1 MTTRRKSH
9 LTLAAT
15 IGFGLSLFGCI
26 TEQSGLLFIEFD
38 RSPYQNP
45 ISADTVQLVG
55 RVVRSP
61 PKQNIITTLTVTS
74 GGVSVVDT
82 TNQFGVFRT
91 DFPLQRDTE
100 NLLLLTAA
108 DESGARTGEFRLTI
122 VHQSATQ
129 ASGALDARV
138 SRTTY
143 VGLARLMVDPD
154 SVVPRILSPR
164 SEGPLFALV
173 QGRARHF

>member
-1 MTTRRKSH
+1 MTTWRKSH

-26 TEQSGLLFIEFD
+26 TEQTGRLFIEFD

-55 RVVRSP
+55 RVVRAP
-61 PKQNIITTLTVTS
+61 PKQNVITTVTVTS

-82 TNQFGVFRT
+82 TNSFGVFRT

-108 DESGARTGEFRLTI
+108 DESGARMAEFRLTI

-129 ASGALDARV
+129 APGALQHDGA
-138 SRTTY
+138 T
-143 VGLARLMVDPD
+143 DPD
-154 SVVPRILSPR
+154 
-164 SEGPLFALV
+164 GPACPV
-173 QGRARHF
+173 DASSRP

>member
-1 MTTRRKSH
+1 M
-9 LTLAAT
+9 

-38 RSPYQNP
+38 RRPYQNP
-45 ISADTVQLVG
+45 ISDDPVRLTG

-61 PKQNIITTLTVTS
+61 PKQGIITTLTVTG

-82 TNQFGVFRT
+82 TDSFGVFRT

-108 DESGARTGEFRLTI
+108 DESGARTGEFTLTI
-122 VHQSATQ
+122 VHQSAPQ
-129 ASGALDARV
+129 PSGALHHD
-138 SRTTY
+138 
-143 VGLARLMVDPD
+143 
-154 SVVPRILSPR
+154 
-164 SEGPLFALV
+164 
-173 QGRARHF
+173 

>member
-26 TEQSGLLFIEFD
+26 TEQSGSLFIEFD
-38 RSPYQNP
+38 KSLYQDP
-45 ISADTVQLVG
+45 ISADAVELVG
-55 RVVRSP
+55 RVVRAP

-82 TNQFGVFRT
+82 TNPHGVFRT
-91 DFPLQRDTE
+91 GFPLQRDTD

-108 DESGARTGEFRLTI
+108 DESGARAGEFRLTI
-122 VHQSATQ
+122 MHQSATQ
-129 ASGALDARV
+129 ASGALQH
-138 SRTTY
+138 
-143 VGLARLMVDPD
+143 
-154 SVVPRILSPR
+154 
-164 SEGPLFALV
+164 E
-173 QGRARHF
+173 

>member
-38 RSPYQNP
+38 RRPYQNP
-45 ISADTVQLVG
+45 ISDDPVRLVG
-55 RVVRSP
+55 RVVRTP
-61 PKQNIITTLTVTS
+61 PKQGIITTLTVTG

-82 TNQFGVFRT
+82 TDSFGVFRT

-108 DESGARTGEFRLTI
+108 DDSGARTGEFTLTI
-122 VHQSATQ
+122 VHQSAPQ
-129 ASGALDARV
+129 PSGALHHD
-138 SRTTY
+138 
-143 VGLARLMVDPD
+143 
-154 SVVPRILSPR
+154 
-164 SEGPLFALV
+164 
-173 QGRARHF
+173 

>member
-1 MTTRRKSH
+1 MTTWRKSH

-129 ASGALDARV
+129 ASGAL
-138 SRTTY
+138 
-143 VGLARLMVDPD
+143 
-154 SVVPRILSPR
+154 
-164 SEGPLFALV
+164 
-173 QGRARHF
+173 RHE

>member
-1 MTTRRKSH
+1 M
-9 LTLAAT
+9 
-15 IGFGLSLFGCI
+15 FGCI

-38 RSPYQNP
+38 TSPYQNP
-45 ISADTVQLVG
+45 VSADTVQLVG
-55 RVVRSP
+55 RVVRAP
-61 PKQNIITTLTVTS
+61 PKRDVITTVTVTS

-82 TNQFGVFRT
+82 TNAFGVFRT

-108 DESGARTGEFRLTI
+108 DESGARQGELRLTI

-129 ASGALDARV
+129 ASGALDARL

-143 VGLARLMVDPD
+143 VDLARLMVDPD
-154 SVVPRILSPR
+154 SVVPRILNPP

>member
-38 RSPYQNP
+38 TSPYQNP
-45 ISADTVQLVG
+45 ISADTVELRG

-82 TNQFGVFRT
+82 TNQFGMFRT

-100 NLLLLTAA
+100 NLLLMTAA
-108 DESGARTGEFRLTI
+108 DDSGSRTGEFRLTI
-122 VHQSATQ
+122 VHQSAQ
-129 ASGALDARV
+129 AMSDARL

-143 VGLARLMVDPD
+143 VDRVTHPGRGPD
-154 SVVPRILSPR
+154 
-164 SEGPLFALV
+164 
-173 QGRARHF
+173 

>member
-9 LTLAAT
+9 LTLAAA

-38 RSPYQNP
+38 TSPYQNP
-45 ISADTVQLVG
+45 ITADTVRLIG

-61 PKQNIITTLTVTS
+61 PKQGINTTLTVTG

-82 TNQFGVFRT
+82 TDAFGVFRT

-108 DESGARTGEFRLTI
+108 DESGARTGEFTLTI
-122 VHQSATQ
+122 VHQSVTPAP
-129 ASGALDARV
+129 GAL
-138 SRTTY
+138 
-143 VGLARLMVDPD
+143 
-154 SVVPRILSPR
+154 
-164 SEGPLFALV
+164 
-173 QGRARHF
+173 RHY

>member
-1 MTTRRKSH
+1 MYHDPAGARMTTRRKSH

-15 IGFGLSLFGCI
+15 IGFALSLFGCI
-26 TEQSGLLFIEFD
+26 TEQSGLLLIEFD

-45 ISADTVQLVG
+45 ISADTVRLVG

-61 PKQNIITTLTVTS
+61 PKRNIITTLTVTS

-82 TNQFGVFRT
+82 TNDLGVFRT

-108 DESGARTGEFRLTI
+108 DESGSRTAEFRLTI
-122 VHQSATQ
+122 VHQSA
-129 ASGALDARV
+129 ALGPATSFSRQVFPKSARFEPKKTAK
-138 SRTTY
+138 RPQI
-143 VGLARLMVDPD
+143 GL
-154 SVVPRILSPR
+154 
-164 SEGPLFALV
+164 
-173 QGRARHF
+173 

>member
-1 MTTRRKSH
+1 MTTQRESR
-9 LTLAAT
+9 LTFAVT

-38 RSPYQNP
+38 TTPYQNP
-45 ISADTVQLVG
+45 ISADTVRLMG

-82 TNQFGVFRT
+82 TNPLGVFRT

-100 NLLLLTAA
+100 NVLLLTAA
-108 DESGARTGEFRLTI
+108 DESGARAGELTLTI
-122 VHQSATQ
+122 VHQSAAQ
-129 ASGALDARV
+129 ASGAAPQR
-138 SRTTY
+138 
-143 VGLARLMVDPD
+143 
-154 SVVPRILSPR
+154 
-164 SEGPLFALV
+164 
-173 QGRARHF
+173 

>member
-15 IGFGLSLFGCI
+15 IGFGLSLLGCI
-26 TEQSGLLFIEFD
+26 TEQTGRLFIEFD

-45 ISADTVQLVG
+45 ISADTVELVG
-55 RVVRSP
+55 RVVRAP

-74 GGVSVVDT
+74 GEVSVVDT
-82 TNQFGVFRT
+82 TNPFGVFRT

-108 DESGARTGEFRLTI
+108 DESSARTGEFRLTI

-129 ASGALDARV
+129 ASGALQHD
-138 SRTTY
+138 
-143 VGLARLMVDPD
+143 
-154 SVVPRILSPR
+154 
-164 SEGPLFALV
+164 
-173 QGRARHF
+173 

>member
-26 TEQSGLLFIEFD
+26 TVQSGLLFIEFD
-38 RSPYQNP
+38 ARPYRNP
-45 ISADTVQLVG
+45 IFADTVELVG

-61 PKQNIITTLTVTS
+61 PKRDVITTLTVTS
-74 GGVSVVDT
+74 DGVSVVDT
-82 TNQFGVFRT
+82 VGAQGIFGT
-91 DFPLQRDTE
+91 DFPLRRDTE

-108 DESGARTGEFRLTI
+108 DESGARPGELRLTI

-129 ASGALDARV
+129 ASGAVLQR
-138 SRTTY
+138 
-143 VGLARLMVDPD
+143 
-154 SVVPRILSPR
+154 
-164 SEGPLFALV
+164 
-173 QGRARHF
+173 

>member
-9 LTLAAT
+9 LTLAAA
-15 IGFGLSLFGCI
+15 IGFGLSLFGCV
-26 TEQSGLLFIEFD
+26 TESSGLLFIEFD

-45 ISADTVQLVG
+45 VSADTVELLG

-74 GGVSVVDT
+74 GGVTVVDT
-82 TNQFGVFRT
+82 TNAFGVFRT

-108 DESGARTGEFRLTI
+108 DESGARMAEFRLTI

-129 ASGALDARV
+129 ASGALDARL

-143 VGLARLMVDPD
+143 VDLARLMVDPD
-154 SVVPRILSPR
+154 SVVPRILNSR